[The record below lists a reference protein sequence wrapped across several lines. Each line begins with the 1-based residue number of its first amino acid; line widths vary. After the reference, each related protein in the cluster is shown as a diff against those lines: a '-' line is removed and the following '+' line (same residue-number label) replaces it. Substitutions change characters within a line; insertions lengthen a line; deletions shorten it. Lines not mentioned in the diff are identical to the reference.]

1 MRKQLI
7 TSCLFTLVTT
17 LLLGLG
23 YPLGMTVA
31 AHFLMPQRANG
42 QLVTKNGVVIGS
54 RLIGQSFTGTG
65 YFNSRPSAAGTGY
78 DAASSS
84 GSNLGPTNAT
94 LIARVEQSVQ
104 AWQTREAMSGGVQTA
119 VPVDLV
125 TTSGSGLDPDIT
137 VAAAEYQVVSVAR
150 VRGLTKDQVEQ
161 LLQTHIQPRQF
172 GFLGEPRVNVL
183 ELNLALDRMAAK
195 QK

>member
-31 AHFLMPQRANG
+31 AHFLMPQRADG
-42 QLVTKNGVVIGS
+42 QLITRNGVLIGS
-54 RLIGQSFTGTG
+54 KLIGQSFTSPG

-78 DAASSS
+78 DAANSS

-104 AWQTREAMSGGVQTA
+104 TWQTREAIQSNPQTA

-137 VAAAEYQVVSVAR
+137 VAAAEYQVASVAH

-183 ELNLALDRMAAK
+183 ELNLALDSMAAERK
-195 QK
+195 